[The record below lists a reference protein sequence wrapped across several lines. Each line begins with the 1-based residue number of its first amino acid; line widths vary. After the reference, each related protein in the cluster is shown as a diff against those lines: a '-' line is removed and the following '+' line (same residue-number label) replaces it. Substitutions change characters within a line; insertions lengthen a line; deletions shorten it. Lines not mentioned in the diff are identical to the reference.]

1 MSIKVFNIRLDK
13 KHLQSDQ
20 NNMNAFL
27 DSVQVTLTSSN
38 FVTTGTIDYWSV
50 LIFYELKR
58 DTRLPT
64 PEDDLIGTDKE
75 MYEALKIWRNTKASE
90 LNLKHFMVSH
100 NSELMNIA
108 IRKPKTISELKK
120 IKGFGEIKTAKF
132 GKEILKVTNA

>member
-75 MYEALKIWRNTKASE
+75 MYEALKIWRNTKE
-90 LNLKHFMVSH
+90 
-100 NSELMNIA
+100 
-108 IRKPKTISELKK
+108 
-120 IKGFGEIKTAKF
+120 
-132 GKEILKVTNA
+132 